1 MKLKYPV
8 KQRPDGK
15 WYVFKSA
22 AKGVYWVTG
31 HDTERLATEVSL
43 LTEGWDL
50 LDKLDDIQRRM
61 ETLPGFIHQSD
72 PHGWRA

>member
-15 WYVFKSA
+15 WCVFKSA
-22 AKGVYWVTG
+22 AKGIYWIT
-31 HDTERLATEVSL
+31 DTERLATEVSL
-43 LTEGWDL
+43 LTEGRDL

-61 ETLPGFIHQSD
+61 ETLPGFIDQSD
-72 PHGWRA
+72 PYGWRA